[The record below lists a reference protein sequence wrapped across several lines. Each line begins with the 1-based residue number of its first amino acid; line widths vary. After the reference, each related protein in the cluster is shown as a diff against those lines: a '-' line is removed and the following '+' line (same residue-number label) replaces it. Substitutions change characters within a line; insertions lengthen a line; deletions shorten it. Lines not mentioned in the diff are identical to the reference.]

1 MVLILDADTLAE
13 RYRFRAHDAVIT
25 ALKFHPGLPI
35 LATGSSDYSIKL
47 WDYQKAELRKT
58 ISGLEGSPVMLTFSP
73 TGRLLAEDGMSEAF
87 HIYDLS
93 ELYD

>member
-1 MVLILDADTLAE
+1 MLGSFYPHT
-13 RYRFRAHDAVIT
+13 F
-25 ALKFHPGLPI
+25 LPVRDGSGSGFQFGTEGFF

-47 WDYQKAELRKT
+47 WDYQKSELRKT

-73 TGRLLAEDGMSEAF
+73 NGRLLAEDGMSEAF